1 MPPLRHASNYLTKHY
16 LQKILNK
23 LAFAGVN
30 IRGNKLKGIRL
41 HSSARGQNVVQI
53 VFLNLNIP
61 DIVTETLA
69 GYGIKL
75 RSEFTGLNTH
85 AHSTLLSDRE
95 FSMLAE
101 DDKDMVRGL
110 TQIIVEVQIKGIIA
124 LSNENDVWIGLEI
137 EVPGNA
143 EFRSRFKYSP
153 ILCPHIT
160 TSHLWKN
167 IYHEV
172 LEPAVFKHTG
182 LIDEYR
188 IFKPK
193 VDKIGQDKT
202 GQDKT
207 GQGKT
212 VHRQWLVKV
221 NKGSRAPGVR
231 G

>member
-1 MPPLRHASNYLTKHY
+1 M
-16 LQKILNK
+16 QKK
-23 LAFAGVN
+23 QDD
-30 IRGNKLKGIRL
+30 RGIG
-41 HSSARGQNVVQI
+41 SC
-53 VFLNLNIP
+53 
-61 DIVTETLA
+61 
-69 GYGIKL
+69 
-75 RSEFTGLNTH
+75 
-85 AHSTLLSDRE
+85 
-95 FSMLAE
+95 
-101 DDKDMVRGL
+101 
-110 TQIIVEVQIKGIIA
+110 
-124 LSNENDVWIGLEI
+124 GLEI

-143 EFRSRFKYSP
+143 EFRRRFKYRL

-188 IFKPK
+188 IFKPR